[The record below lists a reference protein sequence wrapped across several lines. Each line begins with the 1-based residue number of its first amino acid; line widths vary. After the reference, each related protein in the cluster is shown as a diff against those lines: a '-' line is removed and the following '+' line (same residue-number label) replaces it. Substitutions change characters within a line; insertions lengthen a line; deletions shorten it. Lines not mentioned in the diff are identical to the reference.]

1 MYIYTENFVSSLI
14 SVLRMAND
22 LSTNDIYDLFVV
34 SETCLVHHLLMV
46 LKSDTVISIS
56 EFSILYLKL
65 TQHAYACHGCK
76 MIISDERFHNF
87 SFFYLKIDCGYMLE
101 QPH

>member
-1 MYIYTENFVSSLI
+1 MYIYTDNFVSSLI

-22 LSTNDIYDLFVV
+22 LSTNDIYDLSVV
-34 SETCLVHHLLMV
+34 SETCLVHRLLMV

-65 TQHAYACHGCK
+65 TQHAYAFHGCK
-76 MIISDERFHNF
+76 MIIFR
-87 SFFYLKIDCGYMLE
+87 
-101 QPH
+101 

>member
-1 MYIYTENFVSSLI
+1 MYIYTDNFVSSLI
-14 SVLRMAND
+14 SVLRMAHD
-22 LSTNDIYDLFVV
+22 LSTYDIYDLHVFVV

-65 TQHAYACHGCK
+65 TQRAYACHSCK
-76 MIISDERFHNF
+76 MIIFR
-87 SFFYLKIDCGYMLE
+87 
-101 QPH
+101 